1 MQNEIVSTI
10 SFCMRVVVFH
20 ETITIQISKS
30 HQHLL
35 IFAYLKV
42 CACVNRDLIQESRHT
57 ISWPLTL
64 LLIHIYQLTLHFTI
78 K

>member
-1 MQNEIVSTI
+1 
-10 SFCMRVVVFH
+10 MRVEFH
-20 ETITIQISKS
+20 QTITINFIINPHISTIC
-30 HQHLL
+30 HVLAL
-35 IFAYLKV
+35 IQFNLAYLRV

-64 LLIHIYQLTLHFTI
+64 LLIHIYQLTLDHFTI